1 MKDVLV
7 WSAFFTIFF
16 YFSFNARYIG
26 NIVITRIV
34 ILGFQHFFFLRA
46 ARSAYNWGGGG
57 GGGKGKRVLSHVEAY
72 KRQFTVGEKHK
83 SLSIFLS
90 FF

>member
-1 MKDVLV
+1 MI
-7 WSAFFTIFF
+7 SFFSYFFF
-16 YFSFNARYIG
+16 YFTFNARYIG

-57 GGGKGKRVLSHVEAY
+57 GGGGRGSE
-72 KRQFTVGEKHK
+72 F
-83 SLSIFLS
+83 
-90 FF
+90 

>member
-1 MKDVLV
+1 MLKD
-7 WSAFFTIFF
+7 T
-16 YFSFNARYIG
+16 FNARYIG

-34 ILGFQHFFFLRA
+34 ILGFQHFFFCVQLDRPIT
-46 ARSAYNWGGGG
+46 GGGG
-57 GGGKGKRVLSHVEAY
+57 EGGGGSGEGKRVLSHVEAY

>member
-1 MKDVLV
+1 MI
-7 WSAFFTIFF
+7 SFFYCFF
-16 YFSFNARYIG
+16 YFTFNARYIG

-57 GGGKGKRVLSHVEAY
+57 RGEGKRVLSHVEAY

-83 SLSIFLS
+83 SLSILLS

>member
-1 MKDVLV
+1 MI
-7 WSAFFTIFF
+7 SFFYYFFF

-57 GGGKGKRVLSHVEAY
+57 
-72 KRQFTVGEKHK
+72 VGEGEASFK
-83 SLSIFLS
+83 SRGSLQAAVYSRRKT
-90 FF
+90 

>member
-1 MKDVLV
+1 MIT
-7 WSAFFTIFF
+7 FFYYFF
-16 YFSFNARYIG
+16 YFSSNAHYIG

-46 ARSAYNWGGGG
+46 ARSAYNWGGGRRE
-57 GGGKGKRVLSHVEAY
+57 GKRVLSHVEAY
-72 KRQFTVGEKHK
+72 KRQFTVGEKQK

>member
-1 MKDVLV
+1 MI
-7 WSAFFTIFF
+7 SFFSYFFF
-16 YFSFNARYIG
+16 YFTFNARYIG

-34 ILGFQHFFFLRA
+34 ILGFQHFFFFCVQLDRPITG
-46 ARSAYNWGGGG
+46 RGGGRG
-57 GGGKGKRVLSHVEAY
+57 EGKRVLSHVEAY

-90 FF
+90 FFLVSY